1 MAHFL
6 RAILIVFIYSS
17 IQIFNHE
24 ECTAQTKN
32 VAVEQDNPRENIR
45 RSILV
50 LSHEKILN
58 STNLGLALIEKL
70 QKSENTL
77 RLEAE
82 EAEKYFIAEEKKLTV
97 DRKNLTPKDF
107 LAMSDDFD
115 KRVELERLNQRQKE
129 KTIKRNFNKWKRK
142 FYNSYMI
149 PIVEQ
154 FMQGY
159 GASIVIDIDGQAF
172 RSIIYDSRLNITDR
186 VISEM
191 NTAYR
196 NIEEIVLKITS

>member
-1 MAHFL
+1 MAYFL

-17 IQIFNHE
+17 ILIFNHE

-159 GASIVIDIDGQAF
+159 GASIVIDIDSQAF

>member
-17 IQIFNHE
+17 ILIFNHE

-159 GASIVIDIDGQAF
+159 GASIVIDIDSQAF

>member
-17 IQIFNHE
+17 ILIFNYE

-159 GASIVIDIDGQAF
+159 GASIVIDIDSQAF

>member
-1 MAHFL
+1 M
-6 RAILIVFIYSS
+6 
-17 IQIFNHE
+17 
-24 ECTAQTKN
+24 
-32 VAVEQDNPRENIR
+32 AVEQDNQRENIR

-70 QKSENTL
+70 QESENTL

-82 EAEKYFIAEEKKLTV
+82 EAESYFITEEKKLTV
-97 DRKNLTPKDF
+97 DRKNLSPKDF
-107 LAMSDDFD
+107 LAMSNDFD
-115 KRVELERLNQRQKE
+115 KRVEIERLNQRQKE
-129 KTIKRNFNKWKRK
+129 KKIKRNFNKWKRN
-142 FYNSYMI
+142 FYSSYMI

-159 GASIVIDIDGQAF
+159 GASIVIDIDSQAF

>member
-6 RAILIVFIYSS
+6 RTILIVLIYSS
-17 IQIFNHE
+17 ILTFKPVD
-24 ECTAQTKN
+24 CTAQTKN
-32 VAVEQDNPRENIR
+32 MAVEGDVLRENIR

-159 GASIVIDIDGQAF
+159 GASIVIDIDSQAF

>member
-6 RAILIVFIYSS
+6 RTILIVLIYFS
-17 IQIFNHE
+17 ILIVKPE
-24 ECTAQTKN
+24 DCTAQTKN
-32 VAVEQDNPRENIR
+32 VAVERDNQRENIR

-97 DRKNLTPKDF
+97 DRKILTPKDF

-159 GASIVIDIDGQAF
+159 GASIVIDIDSQAF

-186 VISEM
+186 IISEM
-191 NTAYR
+191 NTAYG

>member
-1 MAHFL
+1 M
-6 RAILIVFIYSS
+6 
-17 IQIFNHE
+17 
-24 ECTAQTKN
+24 
-32 VAVEQDNPRENIR
+32 AVEQDNPRENIR

-159 GASIVIDIDGQAF
+159 GASIVIDIDSQAF